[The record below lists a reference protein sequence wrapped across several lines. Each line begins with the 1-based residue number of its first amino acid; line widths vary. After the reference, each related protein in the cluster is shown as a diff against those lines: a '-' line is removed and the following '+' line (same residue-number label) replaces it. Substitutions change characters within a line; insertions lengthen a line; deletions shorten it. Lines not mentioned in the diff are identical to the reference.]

1 MLVLPLNDRHDR
13 KSFDYGDVD
22 LNGWLKQ
29 TARQHKEKGVS
40 STFVSVTSE
49 TSVEILGFYAISLAE
64 LVNAELPAQ
73 YGKRLPNKV
82 PVFRLGR
89 LATAL
94 GHQGKALGSSCSL
107 MPLTERLVF
116 PVRLVVLALSSMRST
131 PQSIFINAMALSRWE
146 TIPKICSCRFN
157 STPAQSL
164 AAGGFSR
171 LRDTG
176 QKG

>member
-13 KSFDYGDVD
+13 KSFDCGDVD

-40 STFVSVTSE
+40 STFVSVRDE
-49 TSVEILGFYAISLAE
+49 ASVEILGFYAISLAE
-64 LVNAELPAQ
+64 LVNANLPAQ

-94 GHQGKALGSSCSL
+94 GHQGKGIGEFMLFDAIDRATRISG
-107 MPLTERLVF
+107 EVGGIG
-116 PVRLVVLALSSMRST
+116 LVVNAKHSAVEFYQRYGFEQMADH
-131 PQSIFINAMALSRWE
+131 PQNLFL
-146 TIPKICSCRFN
+146 PF
-157 STPAQSL
+157 
-164 AAGGFSR
+164 
-171 LRDTG
+171 
-176 QKG
+176 

>member
-13 KSFDYGDVD
+13 KSFDCGDAD

-40 STFVSVTSE
+40 STFVLVGDK

-64 LVNAELPAQ
+64 LVNADLPAQ
-73 YGKRLPNKV
+73 YGKWLPNRV

-94 GHQGKALGSSCSL
+94 GHQGKGVGEFMLFDAIDRATRISG
-107 MPLTERLVF
+107 EVGGIG
-116 PVRLVVLALSSMRST
+116 LVV
-131 PQSIFINAMALSRWE
+131 NAKHSFYQRYGFEQMADHSQNLFL
-146 TIPKICSCRFN
+146 PF
-157 STPAQSL
+157 
-164 AAGGFSR
+164 
-171 LRDTG
+171 
-176 QKG
+176 